1 MASNDT
7 HSISIWTSG
16 DHLAAET
23 NRSTRQAVRRCKG
36 DEVVSVAR
44 TGLLYSAV
52 AKTLGPGAAFRSRHM
67 TPDGYETVLGVV
79 YYCRDGRVTV
89 LLDYDNDTI
98 SEIVMER
105 FEESCGEW
113 REMKRVQLRKGSPEL
128 TSASST
134 VEQSQIRTNV
144 PAARHPH

>member
-1 MASNDT
+1 
-7 HSISIWTSG
+7 
-16 DHLAAET
+16 
-23 NRSTRQAVRRCKG
+23 
-36 DEVVSVAR
+36 
-44 TGLLYSAV
+44 
-52 AKTLGPGAAFRSRHM
+52 M